1 MAVPGLFPIFAKS
14 NSNDMETV
22 QQILKNKKSDK
33 ELEDFFL
40 NAPRTELYA
49 YKQKMS
55 EAFTRADDMYG
66 MVLDISK
73 EMEDT
78 FGVLNVG
85 SMTVNEL
92 IGCMKPIHN
101 EAKAHMALIDLAEK
115 MRRKRDEELPYDPNH
130 HKYTGKK
137 YIRSSMRL
145 MPKEKIELLRQDE
158 RLAHPSSFLCCEG
171 AYGNNTITMGVANTL
186 FKSTNGGDT
195 YVFLMFSKM
204 DNSVYLS
211 CSEKTF
217 IPDDLS
223 LELVTDDLQNKVTLE
238 LTDHQAVD
246 AVFVESCNNK

>member
-1 MAVPGLFPIFAKS
+1 
-14 NSNDMETV
+14 METV

-158 RLAHPSSFLCCEG
+158 RLAHPSSLLCYEG
-171 AYGNNTITMGVANTL
+171 ADGNNTITMGVANTL
-186 FKSTNGGDT
+186 FKR
-195 YVFLMFSKM
+195 
-204 DNSVYLS
+204 

-246 AVFVESCNNK
+246 AVFVESRNNK